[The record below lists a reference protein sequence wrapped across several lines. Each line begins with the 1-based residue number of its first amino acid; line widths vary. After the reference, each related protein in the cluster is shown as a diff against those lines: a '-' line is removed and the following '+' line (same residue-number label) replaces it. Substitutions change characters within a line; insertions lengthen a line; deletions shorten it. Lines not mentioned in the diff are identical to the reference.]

1 MALLLSPS
9 KQEAVM
15 SDDDDDDGVYDD
27 VAMLDLNDLDPA
39 AFEDFVAQRAIAF
52 CYLVRVSD
60 TTKDQTAK
68 ELTFTMMRKVNM
80 SIRTPSTADLKVV
93 DSKGGSNE

>member
-1 MALLLSPS
+1 
-9 KQEAVM
+9 M
-15 SDDDDDDGVYDD
+15 SDDDDGIDDG
-27 VAMLDLNDLDPA
+27 ATMLDLSDLDPT

-60 TTKDQTAK
+60 MTNDQTAK

-80 SIRTPSTADLKVV
+80 SIRTPSTADLQVM
-93 DSKGGSNE
+93 DIKGGSNE

>member
-1 MALLLSPS
+1 
-9 KQEAVM
+9 M
-15 SDDDDDDGVYDD
+15 SDDDDGMDDSST
-27 VAMLDLNDLDPA
+27 MLDLSDLDPT

-60 TTKDQTAK
+60 MTNDQTAK

-93 DSKGGSNE
+93 DTKGGSNE

>member
-1 MALLLSPS
+1 
-9 KQEAVM
+9 M
-15 SDDDDDDGVYDD
+15 SDDDDDGIDD
-27 VAMLDLNDLDPA
+27 DLTIFDINDLDPG

-60 TTKDQTAK
+60 MTKDQTAK

-80 SIRTPSTADLKVV
+80 SIRTPSTADLKIV
-93 DSKGGSNE
+93 DTKGGSND

>member
-1 MALLLSPS
+1 
-9 KQEAVM
+9 M
-15 SDDDDDDGVYDD
+15 SDNDDDGIDD
-27 VAMLDLNDLDPA
+27 SVTMLDLSDLDPT

-60 TTKDQTAK
+60 MTNDQTAK

-80 SIRTPSTADLKVV
+80 SIKTPSTADLKAI
-93 DSKGGSNE
+93 DGKGGGNE

>member
-1 MALLLSPS
+1 
-9 KQEAVM
+9 M
-15 SDDDDDDGVYDD
+15 SGDEDDGDDDAV
-27 VAMLDLNDLDPA
+27 LDINDLDPA

-52 CYLVRVSD
+52 CYLVRVSELAR
-60 TTKDQTAK
+60 DQTAK

>member
-1 MALLLSPS
+1 
-9 KQEAVM
+9 M
-15 SDDDDDDGVYDD
+15 SDDDDGMDDS
-27 VAMLDLNDLDPA
+27 ATMLDLSDLDPT

-60 TTKDQTAK
+60 ITNDQTAK

-93 DSKGGSNE
+93 DTKGGSNE

>member
-1 MALLLSPS
+1 
-9 KQEAVM
+9 M
-15 SDDDDDDGVYDD
+15 SDDDDGIDDGAV
-27 VAMLDLNDLDPA
+27 LDLSDLDPT

-60 TTKDQTAK
+60 MTNDQTAK

-80 SIRTPSTADLKVV
+80 SIRTPSTADLKSI
-93 DSKGGSNE
+93 DGKGGGND

>member
-1 MALLLSPS
+1 M
-9 KQEAVM
+9 M
-15 SDDDDDDGVYDD
+15 SDDDDGIDDGAV
-27 VAMLDLNDLDPA
+27 LDLSDLDPT

-60 TTKDQTAK
+60 MTNDQTAK

-80 SIRTPSTADLKVV
+80 SIRTPSTADLKSI
-93 DSKGGSNE
+93 DGKGGGND

>member
-1 MALLLSPS
+1 
-9 KQEAVM
+9 M
-15 SDDDDDDGVYDD
+15 SDDDDGIDDG
-27 VAMLDLNDLDPA
+27 ATMLDLNDLDPT

-60 TTKDQTAK
+60 MISDQTAK
-68 ELTFTMMRKVNM
+68 ELTFTMMRKVSM

-93 DSKGGSNE
+93 DARGGSNE